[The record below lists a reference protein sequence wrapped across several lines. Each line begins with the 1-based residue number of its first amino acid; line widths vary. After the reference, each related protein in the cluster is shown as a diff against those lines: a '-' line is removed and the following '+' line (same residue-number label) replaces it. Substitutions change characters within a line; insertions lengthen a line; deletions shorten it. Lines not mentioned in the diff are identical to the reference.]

1 MFILMIY
8 LVELIKNIERS
19 NIMKKKIITVVLGI
33 IAIILIVTV
42 STHFQNSAT
51 TTQNNISSNK
61 WTKETFDGLKIGDF
75 DQSGKGGTTYEQIIA
90 KYGRPNK
97 KNKTKSGNHILTV
110 VSWNNVAGDYTG
122 VTLTFMS
129 QEKSTATA
137 RLTSKTLLD
146 AKTINLAKKWT
157 MSTYNAVNLENSKTD
172 EHDGD
177 TLADLTKKYGK
188 PAVLTIAKIGGKP
201 QTNAVWHN
209 TNGGASGSVSIDFS
223 EYNTAVDKK
232 QDKLR

>member
-1 MFILMIY
+1 
-8 LVELIKNIERS
+8 
-19 NIMKKKIITVVLGI
+19 MKKKITTVVLGI
-33 IAIILIVTV
+33 IAIILIVVV
-42 STHFQNSAT
+42 STHFQNSST
-51 TTQNNISSNK
+51 TTQSNISSDK
-61 WTKETFDGLKIGDF
+61 WTKKAFDNLKIGDF
-75 DQSGKGGTTYEQIIA
+75 NQAGKNGATYEQVVS

-97 KNKTKSGNHILTV
+97 KNKTKSGNHTLTV

-146 AKTINLAKKWT
+146 SKTINLAKKWT
-157 MSTYNAVNLENSKTD
+157 MTAYNAVNLEDSKSE

-177 TLADLTKKYGK
+177 ALADLTKKYGK
-188 PAVLTIAKIGGKP
+188 PAALTIAKIDGKT

-209 TNGGASGSVSIDFS
+209 TNGGANGSVSVDFS
-223 EYNTAVDKK
+223 EHNTAVDKK